1 MATSGT
7 PRTARLA
14 ALAAAACWGAFATEA
29 AAQDAGSDRAVL
41 EALYDA
47 TGGAGWTF
55 STNWKTAAPLDEWHG
70 VTTDAAG
77 RVRGLSLN
85 ANRLTGPIPPELGT
99 LANLEWLTLG
109 HNDLTGPIPPELG
122 SLANLEMLH
131 LPGNAL
137 TGPIPSELGSLANLE
152 QMDLSENASLTG
164 ALPPSLTG
172 LSRLTRLDI
181 SETGVCAP
189 PDDAFQAW
197 LATIDFSG
205 DMCNPPEPVDT
216 IPAQALAAWG
226 PARGVSVAAY
236 FSDADGDP
244 LTYEAASS
252 DGGTVTALVS
262 ADVVWLQPGAAGTA
276 AVTVTARDPAGLGA
290 AQTLEVTVAASPR
303 PQTDREVLEALHD
316 ATGGASWTDDTNWK
330 TAAPLGEWYGV
341 TTDAGGRVT
350 RLSLDA
356 HGLAGSIPPALGSL
370 PSLQALSL
378 GSNDLVGPVPGALG
392 SLASLE
398 ELYLHENDFIG
409 PIPDALDN
417 LANLQVLHLDDNAL
431 TGPIPAWLGGL
442 TRLRRLSL
450 GGNALT
456 GSVPTALQSLVSL
469 ERLHLGGNELTGPIP
484 AWLGDLTRLRR
495 LDLGDNALT
504 GPIPIALRSLVNL
517 EELYL
522 WENELTGP
530 IPAWLGD
537 LTRLQRLNLG
547 GNALAGPIPSTLR
560 SLVNL
565 ELLYLWR
572 NELTGPIPAWLGDL
586 TRLRQLSLSRNRL
599 AGPIPDTL
607 GNLVDLR
614 ELWLYRNDLTG
625 PIPAE
630 LGSLANIETFDV
642 AYNWGLSGPLPAGLE
657 ESRLELLDIFVTRT
671 CAPSTWRDRLA
682 AIEFYGPLCEAET
695 DVTID
700 VAVVYTPAAREAAH
714 GTLGIE
720 TVIDSMV
727 AETNQ
732 AYAASG
738 VRQRVALAARSEVP
752 YVETGDSRLDL
763 RRLRDPSDGHMDEV
777 HALRDRVGA
786 DLVHLI
792 VDADQANVRG
802 IAYLP
807 GAFGLTVHTGGG
819 HVFAHE
825 LGHNMGLR
833 HDRHVTHHYGGGI
846 RSHPAYGYVNQRAFE
861 AGAAPSGRWMTVMAY
876 NNQCREAGFGSCQWL
891 LRFSNPRQHQEGDPL
906 GVAFG
911 EGEGVTGAADAA
923 TVLNATGSAVAAWR
937 DPPGGGANRPPAV
950 VGTLPDR
957 SMALHGVLHVDVS
970 AAFADPDGDA
980 LTYVVS
986 SSAPRVV
993 TVGAAGARVTLTAVG
1008 AGTAAIRVTA
1018 ADPGGLSAT
1027 GSFTVTVTPAG
1038 SFTDDPL
1045 RPGVTPVRAVH
1056 FTELRTRIDALRRD
1070 AGLAPFSW
1078 TDPVLTAGATPV
1090 RLVHLQELRAALEEA
1105 YAAAGRMPPRW
1116 TDAAP
1121 AAGATPIRAAH
1132 LTELRVAVVRL
1143 E

>member
-1 MATSGT
+1 MATSRT

-14 ALAAAACWGAFATEA
+14 ALAAFACWGAFAAEA
-29 AAQDAGSDRAVL
+29 TAQDAASDRAVL

-47 TGGAGWTF
+47 TGGASWTF

-85 ANRLTGPIPPELGT
+85 ANRLDGPIPPELGT
-99 LANLEWLTLG
+99 LASLEWLTLG

-122 SLANLEMLH
+122 TLANLEMLH
-131 LPGNAL
+131 LPENEL

-164 ALPPSLTG
+164 ALPRSLTG
-172 LSRLTRLDI
+172 LSRLTRLNI

-189 PDDAFQAW
+189 PDEAFQAW

-205 DMCNPPEPVDT
+205 DTCNAPEAVDT
-216 IPAQALAAWG
+216 IPAQALTAWG
-226 PARGVSVAAY
+226 PAQGVSVAAY
-236 FSDADGDP
+236 FSDADDDP

-252 DGGTVTALVS
+252 HGGTVTVLVA

-276 AVTVTARDPAGLGA
+276 AVTVTARDPAGLSA

-303 PQTDREVLEALHD
+303 PQTDREVLEALYD
-316 ATGGASWTDDTNWK
+316 ATGGASWTDGTNWK
-330 TAAPLGEWYGV
+330 TAAPLGDWYGV
-341 TTDAGGRVT
+341 TTDTAGRVT

-356 HGLAGSIPPALGSL
+356 HGLAGPIPPALGSL
-370 PSLQALSL
+370 PGLEALSL
-378 GSNDLVGPVPGALG
+378 GSNDLIGPIPGALG
-392 SLASLE
+392 SLANLE
-398 ELYLHENDFIG
+398 ELHLHENDFIG
-409 PIPDALDN
+409 PIPDALDS
-417 LANLQVLHLDDNAL
+417 LASLQVLRLDDNAL
-431 TGPIPAWLGGL
+431 AGPIPAWLGGL
-442 TRLRRLSL
+442 TRLRRLDL
-450 GGNALT
+450 GNNALT
-456 GSVPTALQSLVSL
+456 GPIPTALQSLVSL
-469 ERLHLGGNELTGPIP
+469 EGLHLWGNELTGPIP

-495 LDLGDNALT
+495 LNLGGNALP
-504 GPIPIALRSLVNL
+504 GPVPTALRSLVNL

-537 LTRLQRLNLG
+537 LTRLRRLNLG
-547 GNALAGPIPSTLR
+547 GNTLAGPIPSTLR

-572 NELTGPIPAWLGDL
+572 NGLTGPIPAWLGEL
-586 TRLRQLSLSRNRL
+586 TRLRQLSLSRNLL
-599 AGPIPDTL
+599 AGPIPGTL

-625 PIPAE
+625 PIPVE

-657 ESRLELLDIFVTRT
+657 ESRLEVLDIFVTRT
-671 CAPSTWRDRLA
+671 CAPPAWRDRLA
-682 AIEFYGPLCEAET
+682 AIEFYGSLCGAET

-714 GTLGIE
+714 GTAGIE

-738 VRQRVALAARSEVP
+738 VHQRVALAALTEVP
-752 YVETGDSRLDL
+752 YAETGDSLVDL
-763 RRLRDPSDGHMDEV
+763 RRLRDPSDGHLDEV

-792 VDADQANVRG
+792 VDEDQANVGG

-807 GAFGLTVHTGGG
+807 GAFGLTIHTGGG
-819 HVFAHE
+819 GIFAHE
-825 LGHNMGLR
+825 LGHNMGLW
-833 HDRHVTHHYGGGI
+833 HDRYRVHHHESGVL
-846 RSHPAYGYVNQRAFE
+846 SHPAYGYVNQRALE
-861 AGAAPSGRWMTVMAY
+861 AGAAAANRWRTIMAY
-876 NNQCREAGFGSCQWL
+876 NTQCDDADRFCQRL
-891 LRFSNPRQHQEGDPL
+891 LRFSNPREDHEGDPL

-911 EGEGVTGAADAA
+911 EGAGVTGAADAA
-923 TVLNATGSAVAAWR
+923 TVLNATGPAVAAWR

-957 SMALHGVLHVDVS
+957 SMASRGVLHVDVS
-970 AAFADPDGDA
+970 VAFADPDGDA
-980 LTYVVS
+980 LTYAAS
-986 SSAPRVV
+986 SSAPQVV
-993 TVGAAGARVTLTAVG
+993 TVGAAGARVTLTAAR

-1027 GSFTVTVTPAG
+1027 ASFTVTVTPAG

-1056 FTELRTRIDALRRD
+1056 FTELRTRIDALRRN

-1090 RLVHLQELRAALEEA
+1090 RLVHLRELRAALEQA
-1105 YAAAGRMPPRW
+1105 YAAAGRMLPRW

-1132 LTELRVAVVRL
+1132 LTELRAAVVGL